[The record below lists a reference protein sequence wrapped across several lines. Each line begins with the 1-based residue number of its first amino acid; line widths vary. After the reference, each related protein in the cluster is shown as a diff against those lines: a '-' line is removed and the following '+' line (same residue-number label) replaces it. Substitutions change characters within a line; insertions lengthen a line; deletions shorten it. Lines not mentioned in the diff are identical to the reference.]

1 MDINM
6 RSDNPLACNM
16 DVFNR
21 TERENH
27 LQATRQLFQSVQG
40 IHESENGYEF
50 LFPNGSEIIMAL
62 ADFITNE
69 RRCCPFLDFTLTV
82 SENAKPVTLLLSGPE
97 GTRKFLQAELHEAFV

>member
-1 MDINM
+1 
-6 RSDNPLACNM
+6 
-16 DVFNR
+16 
-21 TERENH
+21 
-27 LQATRQLFQSVQG
+27 
-40 IHESENGYEF
+40 
-50 LFPNGSEIIMAL
+50 MAL